1 MFELPQKQVKPRME
15 SEDKKEGTCPKCSAK
30 MTKNFASISGNA
42 KYINWVC
49 EGCGHK
55 ETKCLGVLK

>member
-1 MFELPQKQVKPRME
+1 MFELPKQPMKPKVAPE
-15 SEDKKEGTCPKCSAK
+15 EKAEGKCSK
-30 MTKNFASISGNA
+30 CSGRVIKNFASISGNA

-49 EGCGHK
+49 EDCGHK